1 MFIFSVK
8 NNIEFQAISKGYDD
22 AYYTSRMVVLRKK
35 SPEKY
40 VKVSDE
46 KRANAFVRLG
56 LVVSKKIDKRAVQRN
71 LIKRRLRAAFSEV
84 IKEMKSEEINHTDFV
99 IIARK
104 FANDAEYSK
113 LVEDLRACMSGEA
126 EKGTPF
132 RKAR

>member
-8 NNIEFQAISKGYDD
+8 NNREFEEISKEYDD
-22 AYYTSRMVVLRKK
+22 AYYTSRVVVLKKK

-56 LVVSKKIDKRAVQRN
+56 LVVSKKIDNRAVRRN

-84 IKEMKSEEINHTDFV
+84 IKGMGSEEINHTDFV

-113 LVEDLRACMSGEA
+113 LVEDLRLCMDGEA

-132 RKAR
+132 KKR